1 MHWNLFHIQ
10 LVMGQHALTRRPM
23 WPVQIMTRLTHWNLS
38 HTAGSTFTDP
48 STHMTRPNNDPFDP
62 LKSSSHSAGSWVDI
76 HWLMWPID
84 ALPAVYCVHMV
95 FRSASAG
102 DPQQDP
108 SHREDGACIP
118 GPPVRT
124 TVVFF
129 GNVLLL
135 LLLLLLLFTMQLVQQ
150 YANVCIRQQTHI
162 PKLMTRN

>member
-1 MHWNLFHIQ
+1 
-10 LVMGQHALTRRPM
+10 
-23 WPVQIMTRLTHWNLS
+23 
-38 HTAGSTFTDP
+38 
-48 STHMTRPNNDPFDP
+48 
-62 LKSSSHSAGSWVDI
+62 
-76 HWLMWPID
+76 
-84 ALPAVYCVHMV
+84 MV

-135 LLLLLLLFTMQLVQQ
+135 LLLLLLFTMQLVQQ
-150 YANVCIRQQTHI
+150 YANVYIRQQTHI
-162 PKLMTRN
+162 PKQMTRN